1 MPNSLL
7 FESCVAHTPRRN
19 NFATNRALPSR
30 YRGVA
35 QLIYLEFATQL
46 LHLTHLDIMSRDGSS
61 NTPVPPWGLGANELM
76 PYRKSRKTRTACAP
90 GCGSCSNRISGR
102 PIASQAAANVSSAT
116 FRLHVGDVHAD
127 AGLQTQALDNASGH
141 IMDTNMNGACA
152 IHAVFGVANDSR
164 ELFCIDA
171 RQLIERLLQKPL
183 AAVRHQLSFDAGAR
197 QALEDIEASIWH
209 ELTLPLL
216 KAEHEEAPISN
227 EQFIFK
233 AHFFGDPAMRSC
245 VMKCREHYC
254 GKRLATEA
262 QKDLLV
268 HAREV
273 FRPEYS
279 DCVWQPLGMQ
289 RDVRWPQYKYERL
302 FDLKE
307 ENDKERNA
315 FLCALCGSSDFR
327 DLPSMLLQG
336 NLKTEDELPV
346 LLQEE
351 LNKFATDILSAYND
365 VEPQSGAPTR
375 FAEEV

>member
-1 MPNSLL
+1 M
-7 FESCVAHTPRRN
+7 
-19 NFATNRALPSR
+19 
-30 YRGVA
+30 
-35 QLIYLEFATQL
+35 
-46 LHLTHLDIMSRDGSS
+46 
-61 NTPVPPWGLGANELM
+61 
-76 PYRKSRKTRTACAP
+76 
-90 GCGSCSNRISGR
+90 
-102 PIASQAAANVSSAT
+102 
-116 FRLHVGDVHAD
+116 
-127 AGLQTQALDNASGH
+127 
-141 IMDTNMNGACA
+141 
-152 IHAVFGVANDSR
+152 
-164 ELFCIDA
+164 
-171 RQLIERLLQKPL
+171 
-183 AAVRHQLSFDAGAR
+183 
-197 QALEDIEASIWH
+197 
-209 ELTLPLL
+209 
-216 KAEHEEAPISN
+216 
-227 EQFIFK
+227 
-233 AHFFGDPAMRSC
+233 
-245 VMKCREHYC
+245 
-254 GKRLATEA
+254 
-262 QKDLLV
+262 

-315 FLCALCGSSDFR
+315 FLCALCGSSDFC